1 MAQKVNV
8 DNFNRAETDRMFAD
22 LQRDADGINHFKHN
36 REPTPIDSQT
46 VIRMNRDTLYS
57 LAVVDLSEGATL
69 TIPDHGD
76 RYLSVMIVDNDHYIN
91 QVLHDA
97 GTYELT
103 ASEAG
108 SEFAVVAIRI
118 LVDPEDSGDIAAVAA
133 IQDEI
138 GLEANSSRT
147 FASPEYD
154 KASLDATRDAL
165 LQLAPGL
172 GGVARAFGSRDQV
185 DPVRHLIGTAA
196 GWGGLPDHEASY
208 VLGAPSPGVGNSR
221 MTFKDVPVDAFW
233 SISIYNAEGF
243 FEENEMGSYTVNSV
257 TAESGE
263 DGAVT
268 VHLGDFPEGTPN
280 AIPTPEGWNYTIR
293 LYRPHPEITSG
304 DWTPPSL
311 ESVS

>member
-8 DNFNRAETDRMFAD
+8 DNFSRAETDRMFSD
-22 LQRDADGINHFKHN
+22 LEQNAGAINTFKHN
-36 REPTPIDSQT
+36 REPTPIDKQT

-57 LAVVDLSEGATL
+57 IAIADLSEGATL

-76 RYLSVMIVDNDHYIN
+76 RYLSLMIVDNDHYIN
-91 QVLHDA
+91 QVFHDA
-97 GTYELT
+97 GEYKLT

-108 SEFAVVAIRI
+108 SEFVALAARI
-118 LVDPEDSGDIAAVAA
+118 LVDPEDEKDIARVAS
-133 IQDEI
+133 IQD
-138 GLEANSSRT
+138 GLSLEAGSSKS
-147 FASPEYD
+147 FVSPEYD
-154 KASLDATRDAL
+154 KVSLDTTRNAL
-165 LQLAPGL
+165 LELAPGL

-196 GWGGLPDHEASY
+196 GWGGLPDREASY